1 MEAEAVP
8 VVPVV
13 EAEMEVPV
21 PMDVEMPV
29 VVEVHTTPH
38 SQRAR
43 WCHTLGPSNTSP
55 HPSPADTQ
63 CMHLNPRRI
72 STR

>member
-1 MEAEAVP
+1 MEAEAEV

-13 EAEMEVPV
+13 EMDVPV

-29 VVEVHTTPH
+29 VVEVHTILH

-43 WCHTLGPSNTSP
+43 WCHMLGPNNTSP

-63 CMHLNPRRI
+63 SMHLNRI